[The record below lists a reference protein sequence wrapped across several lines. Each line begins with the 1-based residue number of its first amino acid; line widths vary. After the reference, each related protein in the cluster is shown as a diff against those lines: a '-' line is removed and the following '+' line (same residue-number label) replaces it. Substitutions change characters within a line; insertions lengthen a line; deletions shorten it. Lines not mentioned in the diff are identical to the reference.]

1 MYVKFDCPMTRENC
15 STATAHDCEI
25 GSLMKITEGKDVSYV
40 LATEFSKSWKYL
52 SVKFQWNYE
61 NTYGIFAVNSLLNVI
76 VIIFLYY

>member
-1 MYVKFDCPMTRENC
+1 
-15 STATAHDCEI
+15 
-25 GSLMKITEGKDVSYV
+25 MKITEGKDVSYV

-61 NTYGIFAVNSLLNVI
+61 NTYGIFAVNSLLNFI